1 MLNVAYLA
9 QVISAI
15 EPAARVATPVVP
27 DLK

>member
-15 EPAARVATPVVP
+15 EPAARVVAPVVP
-27 DLK
+27 GLK